1 MVRTPRTT
9 RYRLPHTIDNGAGER
24 LVFSRRVRGAR
35 GDRLEGETTVQ
46 PGAGPPMHVHHL
58 QDEGFT
64 VLEGR
69 LGYQRAGEEPRF
81 AGPGESVEFKA
92 GEPHQFWNA
101 GDAELRVAGY
111 IEPANNAEYFLT
123 ELFDSM
129 RRTGGGRPDLFD
141 VAYLSQRYGREYL
154 RARDPAAGAAA
165 RVSGPGVPG
174 RGAGP
179 VRQVRGRPGARRGV
193 KQPTS

>member
-1 MVRTPRTT
+1 MVRTARTT

-24 LVFSRRVRGAR
+24 LVFSRRVRGTR

-92 GEPHQFWNA
+92 GEPHQVWNA

-129 RRTGGGRPDLFD
+129 RRTGGGRPALFD
-141 VAYLSQRYGREYL
+141 VAYLSQRYGREYSVL
-154 RARDPAAGAAA
+154 EIPRLVQRVAFPVLVFLGVALGLFDKYEDAPA
-165 RVSGPGVPG
+165 
-174 RGAGP
+174 P
-179 VRQVRGRPGARRGV
+179 VEG
-193 KQPTS
+193 

>member
-1 MVRTPRTT
+1 MVRTARTT
-9 RYRLPHTIDNGAGER
+9 RYRLPHIIDNGAGER
-24 LVFSRRVRGAR
+24 LVFSRRVRGVR

-69 LGYQRAGEEPRF
+69 LGYQRHGEEARF

-92 GEPHQFWNA
+92 GEPHRFWNA
-101 GDAELRVAGY
+101 GHAELRVAGY

-129 RRTGGGRPDLFD
+129 RRTGSGRPDLFD
-141 VAYLSQRYGREYL
+141 VAYLSQRYGREYSVL
-154 RARDPAAGAAA
+154 EIPRLVQRLVFPVLLFLGVALGLFDKYGDAPAPIEG
-165 RVSGPGVPG
+165 
-174 RGAGP
+174 
-179 VRQVRGRPGARRGV
+179 
-193 KQPTS
+193 

>member
-1 MVRTPRTT
+1 MVRTARTT
-9 RYRLPHTIDNGAGER
+9 RYRLPHAIDNGAGER
-24 LVFSRRVRGAR
+24 LVFSRRVRGVR

-69 LGYQRAGEEPRF
+69 LGYQREGEEPRF
-81 AGPGESVEFKA
+81 AGPGDSVDFKA
-92 GEPHQFWNA
+92 GEPHRFWNA

-111 IEPANNAEYFLT
+111 IEPAGNAEYFLT

-129 RRTGGGRPDLFD
+129 RRTGSGRPDLFD
-141 VAYLSQRYGREYL
+141 VAYLSQRYGREYSVL
-154 RARDPAAGAAA
+154 EIPRLVQRLAFPVLVFLGVALGLFDKYEDAPA
-165 RVSGPGVPG
+165 
-174 RGAGP
+174 P
-179 VRQVRGRPGARRGV
+179 VKG
-193 KQPTS
+193 

>member
-1 MVRTPRTT
+1 MVRTARTT

-24 LVFSRRVRGAR
+24 LVFSRRARGTR

-141 VAYLSQRYGREYL
+141 VAYLSQRYGREYSVL
-154 RARDPAAGAAA
+154 EIPRLVQRVAFPVLVFLGVALGLFDKYEDAPA
-165 RVSGPGVPG
+165 
-174 RGAGP
+174 P
-179 VRQVRGRPGARRGV
+179 VEG
-193 KQPTS
+193 

>member
-1 MVRTPRTT
+1 MVRTARTT

-24 LVFSRRVRGAR
+24 LVFSRRVRGVR

-69 LGYQRAGEEPRF
+69 LGYQRQGGAPRF

-92 GEPHQFWNA
+92 GEPHRFWNA
-101 GDAELRVAGY
+101 GHAELRVAGY

-141 VAYLSQRYGREYL
+141 VAYLSQRYGREYSVL
-154 RARDPAAGAAA
+154 EIPRLVQRLVFPMLLFLGVALGLFDKYGDAPAPIEG
-165 RVSGPGVPG
+165 
-174 RGAGP
+174 
-179 VRQVRGRPGARRGV
+179 
-193 KQPTS
+193 

>member
-1 MVRTPRTT
+1 MARIS

-24 LVFSRRVRGAR
+24 LVFSRRVRGVR
-35 GDRLEGETTVQ
+35 GDRLEAETTVQ

-69 LGYQRAGEEPRF
+69 LGYQRDGEKARF

-92 GEPHQFWNA
+92 GEPHRFWNA
-101 GDAELRVAGY
+101 GPAELRVAGY
-111 IEPANNAEYFLT
+111 IEPANNGEYFLT

-129 RRTGGGRPDLFD
+129 RRTGSGRPDLFD
-141 VAYLSQRYGREYL
+141 VAYLSQRYGREYSVL
-154 RARDPAAGAAA
+154 QIPRVVQRLAFPLLVFLGVALGLFDKYADSPAPIEG
-165 RVSGPGVPG
+165 
-174 RGAGP
+174 
-179 VRQVRGRPGARRGV
+179 
-193 KQPTS
+193 